1 MLPPYRII
9 ICGESI
15 YLMSIQA
22 GLAALPEVE
31 VERVTHGSPN
41 LVEQVMSK
49 QPDLIVIE
57 GNDGHGDLAL
67 VLLNQGLTIVEI
79 HPNSSQVTLLTG
91 RRHPVSELR
100 DILKIL
106 EPIQKYQE
114 AS

>member
-15 YLMSIQA
+15 YLMSIEA

-31 VERVTHGSPN
+31 VERVTPGSPN
-41 LVEQVMSK
+41 LVEQMVDK

-57 GNDGHGDLAL
+57 GNSGNGDLAL
-67 VLLNQGLTIVEI
+67 ALLSRGLSIVKI

-91 RRHPVSELR
+91 RRYPIAELQDMVHLIER
-100 DILKIL
+100 IN
-106 EPIQKYQE
+106 
-114 AS
+114 